1 MTQTPPGLSRWFPR
15 FCNRAMTVVQKR
27 GNHPDKRGGG
37 KSKNMPLVLDEK
49 LVEKIVGEVMTR
61 IRPSQPVRAE
71 EGRRAGGVSHPVTPT
86 LKHVP
91 PTGGLT
97 PPARQDNTTF
107 AVTDR
112 VVTAELL
119 ASRLKGQKWAKVAIC
134 PKAVITP
141 SAFDYLR
148 THKIVWHRNTAE
160 AAPNPNKPMTR
171 WKALIVTATPGVL
184 QAVEHTESQTF
195 GKQWSHEL
203 LGGVDEAISAAT
215 SAINRGEVSGL
226 AVFADHAELIACRAN
241 RSERVNAAVVSDV
254 QLIPALKQYMQLNL
268 MVVRPSGRS
277 FFELRNLLKEF
288 GRS

>member
-1 MTQTPPGLSRWFPR
+1 M
-15 FCNRAMTVVQKR
+15 AV
-27 GNHPDKRGGG
+27 
-37 KSKNMPLVLDEK
+37 VLDEK

-61 IRPSQPVRAE
+61 IRPARTAPMVEGLGLRVEGKTIAVQP
-71 EGRRAGGVSHPVTPT
+71 ST
-86 LKHVP
+86 LAP
-91 PTGGLT
+91 Q
-97 PPARQDNTTF
+97 ASTF

-119 ASRLKGQKWAKVAIC
+119 ASRLNGQKWAKVAIC

-160 AAPNPNKPMTR
+160 AAPNPNKPITR

-184 QAVEHTESQTF
+184 QAIEHTESQSF

-203 LGGVDEAISAAT
+203 LGSAEEAITSAT
-215 SAINRGEVSGL
+215 SAINRGEVSGIS
-226 AVFADHAELIACRAN
+226 VFADHAELIACRAN

-268 MVVRPSGRS
+268 MVMRPSGRS

>member
-1 MTQTPPGLSRWFPR
+1 
-15 FCNRAMTVVQKR
+15 
-27 GNHPDKRGGG
+27 
-37 KSKNMPLVLDEK
+37 MPLMLDEK

-61 IRPSQPVRAE
+61 IRPSQPVRPEPSA
-71 EGRRAGGVSHPVTPT
+71 RRGSPDPAARPTAGLPNALPATGETFGPAGVRGQETRAQRDQKPS
-86 LKHVP
+86 
-91 PTGGLT
+91 
-97 PPARQDNTTF
+97 TF

-119 ASRLKGQKWAKVAIC
+119 ASRLNGQKWAKVAIC

-184 QAVEHTESQTF
+184 QAIEHAESQTF

-203 LGGVDEAISAAT
+203 IDSADEAIAAAMST
-215 SAINRGEVSGL
+215 INRGEVSGL
-226 AVFADHAELIACRAN
+226 AIFADHAELIACRAN

-288 GRS
+288 GKG

>member
-1 MTQTPPGLSRWFPR
+1 M
-15 FCNRAMTVVQKR
+15 AA
-27 GNHPDKRGGG
+27 
-37 KSKNMPLVLDEK
+37 VLDEK
-49 LVEKIVGEVMTR
+49 LVEKIVGEVMHR
-61 IRPSQPVRAE
+61 LRPASQPVRPAPTDTDRRE
-71 EGRRAGGVSHPVTPT
+71 EGVNPPSQTG
-86 LKHVP
+86 LKGHGP
-91 PTGGLT
+91 LGGLT
-97 PPARQDNTTF
+97 SSARQDL

-119 ASRLKGQKWAKVAIC
+119 ASRLNGQKWAKVAIC

-148 THKIVWHRNTAE
+148 IHKIVWHRNTAV
-160 AAPNPNKPMTR
+160 AAPDPIKPVTH
-171 WKALIVTATPGVL
+171 WKALIVTATHSVL
-184 QAVEHTESQTF
+184 QAVEYIEKQTF

-203 LGGVDEAISAAT
+203 LGGVDEAVSAAT

-241 RSERVNAAVVSDV
+241 RSERVDAAVVSDV
-254 QLIPALKQYMQLNL
+254 QLIPALKQYMNLNL

-288 GRS
+288 GKG

>member
-1 MTQTPPGLSRWFPR
+1 
-15 FCNRAMTVVQKR
+15 
-27 GNHPDKRGGG
+27 
-37 KSKNMPLVLDEK
+37 MPLVLDEK
-49 LVEKIVGEVMTR
+49 LVESIVGEVMHR
-61 IRPSQPVRAE
+61 LRPVSQPVRA
-71 EGRRAGGVSHPVTPT
+71 AVA
-86 LKHVP
+86 
-91 PTGGLT
+91 
-97 PPARQDNTTF
+97 PARPSPLAPQPSATF

-119 ASRLKGQKWAKVAIC
+119 ASRLNGQKWAKVAIC

-160 AAPNPNKPMTR
+160 AAPNPNKPMAR
-171 WKALIVTATPGVL
+171 WKALIVTATPNVL
-184 QAVEHTESQTF
+184 QAIEHTESQTL

-203 LGGVDEAISAAT
+203 LGGVDEAISAAM
-215 SAINRGEVSGL
+215 SAINRGEASGL

-254 QLIPALKQYMQLNL
+254 QLIPALKQYMNLNL
-268 MVVRPSGRS
+268 MVVRPSERS

-288 GRS
+288 GKS

>member
-1 MTQTPPGLSRWFPR
+1 M
-15 FCNRAMTVVQKR
+15 AA
-27 GNHPDKRGGG
+27 
-37 KSKNMPLVLDEK
+37 VLDEQ

-61 IRPSQPVRAE
+61 IRPLQPARADIDRRT
-71 EGRRAGGVSHPVTPT
+71 EGISPRVDSTP
-86 LKHVP
+86 KHAP
-91 PTGGLT
+91 QTSGLT
-97 PPARQDNTTF
+97 PTVRLERSTTF
-107 AVTDR
+107 AIVDR

-119 ASRLKGQKWAKVAIC
+119 ASRLNGQKWAKVAIC

-160 AAPNPNKPMTR
+160 AAPNPNKPITR
-171 WKALIVTATPGVL
+171 WKALIVTATPSVL

-203 LGGVDEAISAAT
+203 LGGVDEAITAAT
-215 SAINRGEVSGL
+215 SAINRGEVSGMT
-226 AVFADHAELIACRAN
+226 VFADHAELIACRAN

-288 GRS
+288 GGIV

>member
-1 MTQTPPGLSRWFPR
+1 M
-15 FCNRAMTVVQKR
+15 A
-27 GNHPDKRGGG
+27 
-37 KSKNMPLVLDEK
+37 LVLDEK

-61 IRPSQPVRAE
+61 IRPARTAPMV
-71 EGRRAGGVSHPVTPT
+71 EGLGLRVEGKTSAVSPST
-86 LKHVP
+86 LNP
-91 PTGGLT
+91 QLS
-97 PPARQDNTTF
+97 TF

-119 ASRLKGQKWAKVAIC
+119 ASRLNGQKWAKVAIC

-184 QAVEHTESQTF
+184 QAIEHAESQTF

-203 LGGVDEAISAAT
+203 LGSAEEAITSAT
-215 SAINRGEVSGL
+215 SAINRGEVSGVS
-226 AVFADHAELIACRAN
+226 VFADHAELSACRAN
-241 RSERVNAAVVSDV
+241 RSERVNAA
-254 QLIPALKQYMQLNL
+254 
-268 MVVRPSGRS
+268 
-277 FFELRNLLKEF
+277 
-288 GRS
+288 

>member
-1 MTQTPPGLSRWFPR
+1 M
-15 FCNRAMTVVQKR
+15 AAI
-27 GNHPDKRGGG
+27 
-37 KSKNMPLVLDEK
+37 LDEK

-61 IRPSQPVRAE
+61 IRPSQPVRADIE
-71 EGRRAGGVSHPVTPT
+71 RRTGGVSPPVASPPKTASPT
-86 LKHVP
+86 S
-91 PTGGLT
+91 GLT
-97 PPARQDNTTF
+97 PPVRQESSATF

-119 ASRLKGQKWAKVAIC
+119 ASRLNGQKWAKVAIC

-171 WKALIVTATPGVL
+171 WKAMIVTATPSVL
-184 QAVEHTESQTF
+184 QAVEHTENQTF

-203 LGGVDEAISAAT
+203 LGSADEAITGAT

-288 GRS
+288 GKS

>member
-1 MTQTPPGLSRWFPR
+1 
-15 FCNRAMTVVQKR
+15 
-27 GNHPDKRGGG
+27 
-37 KSKNMPLVLDEK
+37 MPLVLDEK
-49 LVEKIVGEVMTR
+49 LVEKIVGEVMYR
-61 IRPSQPVRAE
+61 LRPVSQPVRTEPSA
-71 EGRRAGGVSHPVTPT
+71 RRGSPDPAAQPTVGLPKALPATGETFGPAGVRGQETRAQRDQKPS
-86 LKHVP
+86 
-91 PTGGLT
+91 
-97 PPARQDNTTF
+97 ATF
-107 AVTDR
+107 AIIDR

-119 ASRLKGQKWAKVAIC
+119 ASRLNGQKWAKVAIC

-160 AAPNPNKPMTR
+160 AAPNPNQPMTR

-203 LGGVDEAISAAT
+203 LSNADEAISAST
-215 SAINRGEVSGL
+215 SALCRGDASGI
-226 AVFADHAELIACRAN
+226 AVFADHAELIACRTN
-241 RSERVNAAVVSDV
+241 RNEKVNSAVVSDV
-254 QLIPALKQYMQLNL
+254 QLIPALKQYMKLNL

-288 GRS
+288 GRNP

>member
-1 MTQTPPGLSRWFPR
+1 MAL
-15 FCNRAMTVVQKR
+15 M
-27 GNHPDKRGGG
+27 
-37 KSKNMPLVLDEK
+37 LDEK
-49 LVEKIVGEVMTR
+49 LVAKIVGEVMYR
-61 IRPSQPVRAE
+61 LRPVAQPVRFELSA
-71 EGRRAGGVSHPVTPT
+71 RRGPPGPAAQLAAGLPNALLTAGETFGPAGVRGQETRAQQPSPLSPQ
-86 LKHVP
+86 P
-91 PTGGLT
+91 S
-97 PPARQDNTTF
+97 ATF

-119 ASRLKGQKWAKVAIC
+119 ASRLNGQKWAKVAIC

-160 AAPNPNKPMTR
+160 AAPNPIQPMTR

-184 QAVEHTESQTF
+184 QAVEHAESQTF

-203 LGGVDEAISAAT
+203 LSSADEAISAST
-215 SAINRGEVSGL
+215 SALCRGDASGI
-226 AVFADHAELIACRAN
+226 AVFADHAELIACRTN
-241 RSERVNAAVVSDV
+241 RNEKVNSAVVSDV
-254 QLIPALKQYMQLNL
+254 QLIPALKQYMNLNL

-288 GRS
+288 GKAQ

>member
-1 MTQTPPGLSRWFPR
+1 M
-15 FCNRAMTVVQKR
+15 AV
-27 GNHPDKRGGG
+27 
-37 KSKNMPLVLDEK
+37 VLDEQ

-61 IRPSQPVRAE
+61 IRPAQSVRSAPAGLQPSTINHQLAQSSSIN
-71 EGRRAGGVSHPVTPT
+71 AQSS
-86 LKHVP
+86 L
-91 PTGGLT
+91 
-97 PPARQDNTTF
+97 TF

-119 ASRLKGQKWAKVAIC
+119 ASRLNGQKWAKVAIC

-148 THKIVWHRNTAE
+148 NHKIVWHRNTAE
-160 AAPNPNKPMTR
+160 AAPNSTKPVTR
-171 WKALIVTATPGVL
+171 WKALIVTATPSVL

-203 LGGVDEAISAAT
+203 LGSADEAITAAT
-215 SAINRGEVSGL
+215 SAIHRGEVSGL

-241 RSERVNAAVVSDV
+241 RSDRVNAAVVSDV
-254 QLIPALKQYMQLNL
+254 QLIPALKQYMNLNL
-268 MVVRPSGRS
+268 MVVRASGRS

-288 GRS
+288 SKS

>member
-1 MTQTPPGLSRWFPR
+1 MTQTPPGLSRWFNGFCASPPGTRVAQKPLNPWGKPR
-15 FCNRAMTVVQKR
+15 GVR
-27 GNHPDKRGGG
+27 
-37 KSKNMPLVLDEK
+37 SEIMPLALDEK
-49 LVEKIVGEVMTR
+49 LVEKIVGEVMFR
-61 IRPSQPVRAE
+61 LRPASQPVRA
-71 EGRRAGGVSHPVTPT
+71 AVA
-86 LKHVP
+86 
-91 PTGGLT
+91 
-97 PPARQDNTTF
+97 PARPSPAAAQPSATF

-119 ASRLKGQKWAKVAIC
+119 SSRLNGQKWAKVAIC

-160 AAPNPNKPMTR
+160 AAPHPNKPMTR
-171 WKALIVTATPGVL
+171 WKALIVTATPSVL
-184 QAVEHTESQTF
+184 QAVEHAESQTF

-203 LGGVDEAISAAT
+203 LGGVDEAISAAM
-215 SAINRGEVSGL
+215 SAINRGEVSGIT
-226 AVFADHAELIACRAN
+226 VFADHAELIACRAN

-254 QLIPALKQYMQLNL
+254 QLIPALKQYMNLNL

-288 GRS
+288 GKG

>member
-1 MTQTPPGLSRWFPR
+1 M
-15 FCNRAMTVVQKR
+15 AA
-27 GNHPDKRGGG
+27 
-37 KSKNMPLVLDEK
+37 VLDEK

-61 IRPSQPVRAE
+61 IRPSQPVRADIE
-71 EGRRAGGVSHPVTPT
+71 RRTGGVSPLVSAAPKSASPT
-86 LKHVP
+86 S
-91 PTGGLT
+91 GLT
-97 PPARQDNTTF
+97 PTVRQESSATF
-107 AVTDR
+107 AIVDR

-119 ASRLKGQKWAKVAIC
+119 ASRLNGQKWAKVAIC

-171 WKALIVTATPGVL
+171 WKALIVTATPSVL

-203 LGGVDEAISAAT
+203 LGSAEEAITAAT
-215 SAINRGEVSGL
+215 SGINRSEVSGL
-226 AVFADHAELIACRAN
+226 AVFADHAELVACRAN

-288 GRS
+288 GKN

>member
-1 MTQTPPGLSRWFPR
+1 M
-15 FCNRAMTVVQKR
+15 AA
-27 GNHPDKRGGG
+27 
-37 KSKNMPLVLDEK
+37 VLDEQ
-49 LVEKIVGEVMTR
+49 LVEKIVGEVMFR
-61 IRPSQPVRAE
+61 LRPVQTAPRVEGKTAPSAVQPSAL
-71 EGRRAGGVSHPVTPT
+71 APQPS
-86 LKHVP
+86 
-91 PTGGLT
+91 
-97 PPARQDNTTF
+97 ATF
-107 AVTDR
+107 PIVDR

-119 ASRLKGQKWAKVAIC
+119 ASRLNGQKWAKVAIC

-171 WKALIVTATPGVL
+171 WKALIVTATPSVL
-184 QAVEHTESQTF
+184 QAVEHAESQTF

-203 LGGVDEAISAAT
+203 LGGVDEAVSAAT
-215 SAINRGEVSGL
+215 SAINRGEVSGIS
-226 AVFADHAELIACRAN
+226 VFADHAELIACRVN

-254 QLIPALKQYMQLNL
+254 QLIPALKQYMNLNL

-288 GRS
+288 GRG

>member
-1 MTQTPPGLSRWFPR
+1 M
-15 FCNRAMTVVQKR
+15 AA
-27 GNHPDKRGGG
+27 
-37 KSKNMPLVLDEK
+37 VLDEQ

-61 IRPSQPVRAE
+61 IRPTQPVRSDID
-71 EGRRAGGVSHPVTPT
+71 RRTGGVSPLVGSTP
-86 LKHVP
+86 KHVP
-91 PTGGLT
+91 PTSGLT
-97 PPARQDNTTF
+97 PTVRQETSATF
-107 AVTDR
+107 AIVDR

-119 ASRLKGQKWAKVAIC
+119 ASRLNGQKWAKVAIC

-160 AAPNPNKPMTR
+160 ATPNPNKPITR
-171 WKALIVTATPGVL
+171 WKALIVTATPSVL

-203 LGGVDEAISAAT
+203 LGGVDEAVSSAM
-215 SAINRGEVSGL
+215 SAINRGEVSGVS
-226 AVFADHAELIACRAN
+226 VFADHAELIACRAN

-254 QLIPALKQYMQLNL
+254 QLIPALKQYMNLNL

-288 GRS
+288 GKG

>member
-1 MTQTPPGLSRWFPR
+1 M
-15 FCNRAMTVVQKR
+15 AAA
-27 GNHPDKRGGG
+27 
-37 KSKNMPLVLDEK
+37 LDEK
-49 LVEKIVGEVMTR
+49 LVESIVVEVMHR
-61 IRPSQPVRAE
+61 LRPMSHPVRSD
-71 EGRRAGGVSHPVTPT
+71 GNRRAGGVSPPVNVVPN
-86 LKHVP
+86 HAP

-97 PPARQDNTTF
+97 PPARRETTTF

-119 ASRLKGQKWAKVAIC
+119 ASRLNGQKWAKVAIC

-171 WKALIVTATPGVL
+171 WKALIVTATPSVL
-184 QAVEHTESQTF
+184 QAVEHAESQTF

-203 LGGVDEAISAAT
+203 LGSADEAVTSAT
-215 SAINRGEVSGL
+215 SAINRGEVSGIT
-226 AVFADHAELIACRAN
+226 VFADHAELIACRAN

-254 QLIPALKQYMQLNL
+254 QLIPALKQYMNLNL

-288 GRS
+288 GRVV

>member
-1 MTQTPPGLSRWFPR
+1 M
-15 FCNRAMTVVQKR
+15 A
-27 GNHPDKRGGG
+27 
-37 KSKNMPLVLDEK
+37 LVLDEK

-61 IRPSQPVRAE
+61 IRPTQPVRADID
-71 EGRRAGGVSHPVTPT
+71 RRTGGVSPLVGSTP
-86 LKHVP
+86 KYVP
-91 PTGGLT
+91 LTSGLT
-97 PPARQDNTTF
+97 PTVRQERSTTF
-107 AVTDR
+107 AIVDR

-119 ASRLKGQKWAKVAIC
+119 ASRLNGQKWAKVAIC

-184 QAVEHTESQTF
+184 QAIEHTESQAF

-203 LGGVDEAISAAT
+203 LGSADEAIAAAMST
-215 SAINRGEVSGL
+215 INRGEVSGL

-277 FFELRNLLKEF
+277 FYELRNLLKEF
-288 GRS
+288 GKS

>member
-1 MTQTPPGLSRWFPR
+1 MGGDWDCGWAERRGLRS
-15 FCNRAMTVVQKR
+15 K
-27 GNHPDKRGGG
+27 G
-37 KSKNMPLVLDEK
+37 KDRRTMAAVLDEK

-61 IRPSQPVRAE
+61 IRPTSQPVRA
-71 EGRRAGGVSHPVTPT
+71 ALSPVRPSP
-86 LKHVP
+86 LSP
-91 PTGGLT
+91 QPS
-97 PPARQDNTTF
+97 ATF

-119 ASRLKGQKWAKVAIC
+119 ASRLNGQKWTKVAIC

-160 AAPNPNKPMTR
+160 AAPNPNKPITR
-171 WKALIVTATPGVL
+171 WKVLIVTATPGVL

-203 LGGVDEAISAAT
+203 LGGVDEAVSAAM
-215 SAINRGEVSGL
+215 SAINRGEVSGVS
-226 AVFADHAELIACRAN
+226 VFADHAELIACRAN
-241 RSERVNAAVVSDV
+241 RSERVHAAVVSDV

-288 GRS
+288 GKG

>member
-1 MTQTPPGLSRWFPR
+1 M
-15 FCNRAMTVVQKR
+15 A
-27 GNHPDKRGGG
+27 
-37 KSKNMPLVLDEK
+37 LVLDEK
-49 LVEKIVGEVMTR
+49 LVEKIVGEVMFR
-61 IRPSQPVRAE
+61 LRPASQPVRAE
-71 EGRRAGGVSHPVTPT
+71 ENRRAGGVSSPVISTQI
-86 LKHVP
+86 HAP

-97 PPARQDNTTF
+97 PPARLSHGATF
-107 AVTDR
+107 AITDR

-119 ASRLKGQKWAKVAIC
+119 SSRLNGQKWAKVAIC

-160 AAPNPNKPMTR
+160 VAPNPNKPMAR
-171 WKALIVTATPGVL
+171 WKALIVTATPSVL
-184 QAVEHTESQTF
+184 QAVEHAESQTF

-203 LGGVDEAISAAT
+203 LGSADEAINSAT
-215 SAINRGEVSGL
+215 SAINRGEVSGIT
-226 AVFADHAELIACRAN
+226 VFADHAELIVCRAN

-254 QLIPALKQYMQLNL
+254 QLIPALKQYMNLNL

-288 GRS
+288 GKS

>member
-1 MTQTPPGLSRWFPR
+1 MAT
-15 FCNRAMTVVQKR
+15 A
-27 GNHPDKRGGG
+27 
-37 KSKNMPLVLDEK
+37 LDEK
-49 LVEKIVGEVMTR
+49 LIEKIVGEVMTR
-61 IRPSQPVRAE
+61 IRPSQPVRADS
-71 EGRRAGGVSHPVTPT
+71 SHQPSTIN
-86 LKHVP
+86 HQ
-91 PTGGLT
+91 
-97 PPARQDNTTF
+97 PARPSPLSPQPSATF
-107 AVTDR
+107 AIVDR

-119 ASRLKGQKWAKVAIC
+119 ASRLNGQKWAKVAIC

-171 WKALIVTATPGVL
+171 WKALIVTATPSVL

-195 GKQWSHEL
+195 GKHWSHEL
-203 LGGVDEAISAAT
+203 LGGAEEAIKSAT
-215 SAINRGEVSGL
+215 SAIHRGEVSGL
-226 AVFADHAELIACRAN
+226 VVFADHAELISCRAN
-241 RSERVNAAVVSDV
+241 RSDRINAAVVSDV

-288 GRS
+288 GRG

>member
-1 MTQTPPGLSRWFPR
+1 M
-15 FCNRAMTVVQKR
+15 A
-27 GNHPDKRGGG
+27 
-37 KSKNMPLVLDEK
+37 LVLDEK
-49 LVEKIVGEVMTR
+49 LVEKIVGEVMYR
-61 IRPSQPVRAE
+61 LRPDSQPVRA
-71 EGRRAGGVSHPVTPT
+71 A
-86 LKHVP
+86 L
-91 PTGGLT
+91 
-97 PPARQDNTTF
+97 PPARPSPLSPQPSATF

-119 ASRLKGQKWAKVAIC
+119 ASRLNGQKWAKVAIC

-160 AAPNPNKPMTR
+160 AAPNLNKPMTR
-171 WKALIVTATPGVL
+171 WKALIVTATPNVL
-184 QAVEHTESQTF
+184 QAVEHAESQAF

-203 LGGVDEAISAAT
+203 LGGVDDAVAVALN
-215 SAINRGEVSGL
+215 AINRGEVSGL

-254 QLIPALKQYMQLNL
+254 QLIPTLKQYMNLNL

-288 GRS
+288 GRH

>member
-1 MTQTPPGLSRWFPR
+1 
-15 FCNRAMTVVQKR
+15 
-27 GNHPDKRGGG
+27 
-37 KSKNMPLVLDEK
+37 MPLVLDEK
-49 LVEKIVGEVMTR
+49 LVEKIVGEVMYR
-61 IRPSQPVRAE
+61 LRPASQPVRTE
-71 EGRRAGGVSHPVTPT
+71 ETRRAGGVSPPVTPT
-86 LKHVP
+86 PKLAP

-97 PPARQDNTTF
+97 PPARLEAATF

-119 ASRLKGQKWAKVAIC
+119 ASRLNGQKWAKVAIC

-160 AAPNPNKPMTR
+160 AAPNPNQPMTR
-171 WKALIVTATPGVL
+171 WKALIVTATPSAL

-195 GKQWSHEL
+195 GKLWSQEL
-203 LGGVDEAISAAT
+203 LGGVDEAVLAAM
-215 SAINRGEVSGL
+215 SAINRGEISGI

-254 QLIPALKQYMQLNL
+254 QLIPALKQYMNLNL

-288 GRS
+288 GR

>member
-1 MTQTPPGLSRWFPR
+1 M
-15 FCNRAMTVVQKR
+15 A
-27 GNHPDKRGGG
+27 
-37 KSKNMPLVLDEK
+37 LVFDEK
-49 LVEKIVGEVMTR
+49 LVEQIVGEVMTR
-61 IRPSQPVRAE
+61 IRPVRTALKVDGLGSMVDGKANAAQPSTINHRP
-71 EGRRAGGVSHPVTPT
+71 S
-86 LKHVP
+86 
-91 PTGGLT
+91 
-97 PPARQDNTTF
+97 TF

-119 ASRLKGQKWAKVAIC
+119 ASRLNGQKWVKVAIC

-171 WKALIVTATPGVL
+171 WKVLIVTATPGVL

-203 LGGVDEAISAAT
+203 LGSAEEAIT
-215 SAINRGEVSGL
+215 SATTAIHRGEVSGVS
-226 AVFADHAELIACRAN
+226 VFADHAELIACRAN

-254 QLIPALKQYMQLNL
+254 QLIPALKQYMNLNL

-288 GRS
+288 GRG

>member
-1 MTQTPPGLSRWFPR
+1 M
-15 FCNRAMTVVQKR
+15 A
-27 GNHPDKRGGG
+27 
-37 KSKNMPLVLDEK
+37 LVLDEK
-49 LVEKIVGEVMTR
+49 LVAQIVGEVMYR
-61 IRPSQPVRAE
+61 LRPTLQPVRADID
-71 EGRRAGGVSHPVTPT
+71 RRTGGVSPLVAPT
-86 LKHVP
+86 SNPVP

-97 PPARQDNTTF
+97 PPARLGNTTF

-119 ASRLKGQKWAKVAIC
+119 ASRLNGQKWAKVAIC

-160 AAPNPNKPMTR
+160 AAPNQNQPMTR
-171 WKALIVTATPGVL
+171 WKALIVTATPSVL
-184 QAVEHTESQTF
+184 QAVEHAESQTF

-203 LGGVDEAISAAT
+203 LSSADEAISAST
-215 SAINRGEVSGL
+215 SALCRGDASGI
-226 AVFADHAELIACRAN
+226 AVFADHAELIACRTN
-241 RSERVNAAVVSDV
+241 RNEKVNAAVVSDV
-254 QLIPALKQYMQLNL
+254 QLIPALKQYMKLNL

-288 GRS
+288 GKSS